1 MFAQEFENVRTVKM
15 FSCSLSSKVQAAI
28 IIDTFSQYFKC

>member
-15 FSCSLSSKVQAAI
+15 FFCSLSSEIQAVI
-28 IIDTFSQYFKC
+28 ITDTFSQ